1 MGNIIWSQNIFD
13 RIKPGIYNKY
23 RKDATE
29 YTVSHKLIVVI
40 KITAFVCR
48 LGGYFCDL
56 LLLPIAYPRPNAV
69 HARLITASRLSIVN
83 IGHNLFRTRFPDRV
97 SM

>member
-13 RIKPGIYNKY
+13 RIKPGIYNRY

-56 LLLPIAYPRPNAV
+56 LSV
-69 HARLITASRLSIVN
+69 TSSHAL
-83 IGHNLFRTRFPDRV
+83 
-97 SM
+97 

>member
-13 RIKPGIYNKY
+13 RIKPGIYNRY

-69 HARLITASRLSIVN
+69 KAKLITASRLSIVN
-83 IGHNLFRTRFPDRV
+83 IGNTLLRTRFPDRV

>member
-13 RIKPGIYNKY
+13 RIKPGIYNRY

-40 KITAFVCR
+40 KITAFVCSQ
-48 LGGYFCDL
+48 GGYFCDL

-69 HARLITASRLSIVN
+69 NARLITASRLSIVN
-83 IGHNLFRTRFPDRV
+83 IGNTLLRTRFPDRV

>member
-13 RIKPGIYNKY
+13 RRKLGIYNKY

-69 HARLITASRLSIVN
+69 KAKLITASRLSIVN
-83 IGHNLFRTRFPDRV
+83 IGNTLLRTRFPDRV

>member
-1 MGNIIWSQNIFD
+1 MSQLLGKQNIFD
-13 RIKPGIYNKY
+13 RIKLGIYNRY

-69 HARLITASRLSIVN
+69 NARLITASRLSIVN
-83 IGHNLFRTRFPDRV
+83 IGNTLFRTRFPDRV